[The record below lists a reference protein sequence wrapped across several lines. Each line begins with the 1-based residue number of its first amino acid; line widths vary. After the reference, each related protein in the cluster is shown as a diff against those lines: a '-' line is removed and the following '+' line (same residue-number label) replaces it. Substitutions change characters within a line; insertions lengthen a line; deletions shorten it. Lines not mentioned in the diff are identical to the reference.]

1 MRKLLNLLPLLLL
14 LAACSTEPQDIDYGA
29 ENCHFCTMT
38 ISDDRFASELVL
50 KTGKAQKYCSI
61 ECMVRDVNRSESFT
75 AKDVDN
81 YYVIDMT
88 KPKVLIPVADVTFL
102 VSEKIQSPMGANLA
116 AFKEKSNAQ
125 KLKEEWD
132 GVLFGWDELM
142 TKFN

>member
-1 MRKLLNLLPLLLL
+1 MKKWLSIIPILLL
-14 LAACSTEPQDIDYGA
+14 LASCSTEPQDIDYGA

-50 KTGKAQKYCSI
+50 TTGKAQKYCSI
-61 ECMVRDVNRSESFT
+61 ECMVRDANRSESFT
-75 AKDVDN
+75 ADDVDN

-88 KPKVLIPVADVTFL
+88 KPKVLIPVAEATFL

-116 AFKEKSNAQ
+116 AFKEKTNAQ
-125 KLKEEWD
+125 ELKEEWD
-132 GVLFGWDELM
+132 GVLYSWEELM

>member
-1 MRKLLNLLPLLLL
+1 MKKLINLIPILLLIV
-14 LAACSTEPQDIDYGA
+14 ACSTEPQEIEYGA

-50 KTGKAQKYCSI
+50 TTGKAQKYCSI
-61 ECMVRDVNRSESFT
+61 ECMVRDVNRTESFT
-75 AKDVDN
+75 AEDVDN

-88 KPKVLIPVADVTFL
+88 TPKVLVLVSEVTFL

-125 KLKEEWD
+125 QLKEEWD
-132 GVLFGWDELM
+132 GVLYNWDELK

>member
-1 MRKLLNLLPLLLL
+1 MRKLFSLLPLLLL
-14 LAACSTEPQDIDYGA
+14 LASCSTEPQEIAYGA

-61 ECMVRDVNRSESFT
+61 ECMVHDANRSENFKP
-75 AKDVDN
+75 ADVDN

-88 KPKVLIPVADVTFL
+88 KPKVFISAEEATFL
-102 VSEKIQSPMGANLA
+102 VSEKIKSPMGANLA

-125 KLKEEWD
+125 KLKKDWN
-132 GVLFGWDELM
+132 GVLYSWKELM
-142 TKFN
+142 TKFR

>member
-1 MRKLLNLLPLLLL
+1 MKKWLSIIPILLLF
-14 LAACSTEPQDIDYGA
+14 ASCSTEPQDIDYGA

-50 KTGKAQKYCSI
+50 TTGKAQKYCSI
-61 ECMVRDVNRSESFT
+61 ECMVRDANRSESFT
-75 AKDVDN
+75 ADDVDN

-88 KPKVLIPVADVTFL
+88 KPKVFIPVAEATFL

-125 KLKEEWD
+125 ELKEEWD
-132 GVLFGWDELM
+132 GVLYNWEELK

>member
-14 LAACSTEPQDIDYGA
+14 LAACSTEPQDIDYGD

-38 ISDDRFASELVL
+38 ISDDRYASELVL

-75 AKDVDN
+75 AEDVDN

-88 KPKVLIPVADVTFL
+88 KPKVFIPVADVTFL

-132 GVLFGWDELM
+132 GVLYGWDELM

>member
-1 MRKLLNLLPLLLL
+1 M
-14 LAACSTEPQDIDYGA
+14 S
-29 ENCHFCTMT
+29 

-61 ECMVRDVNRSESFT
+61 ECMVRDANRSENFT
-75 AKDVDN
+75 AKDIDN

-88 KPKVLIPVADVTFL
+88 KPKIFIPVADATFL

-116 AFKEKSNAQ
+116 AFKEKSNAVELQ
-125 KLKEEWD
+125 KDWD
-132 GVLFGWDELM
+132 GVIYNWDELM

>member
-1 MRKLLNLLPLLLL
+1 MRKLLNLLPLFLLI
-14 LAACSTEPQDIDYGA
+14 AACSTEPQEINYGA

-61 ECMVRDVNRSESFT
+61 ECMVRDANRSESFT
-75 AKDVDN
+75 SEDVDN

-88 KPKVLIPVADVTFL
+88 KPKVLIPATDVTFL

-116 AFKEKSNAQ
+116 AFKEKTNAQ
-125 KLKEEWD
+125 ELKEEWD
-132 GVLFGWDELM
+132 GVLYSWKELM

>member
-14 LAACSTEPQDIDYGA
+14 FAACSTEPQDIDYGA

-61 ECMVRDVNRSESFT
+61 ECMVRDANRSESFT
-75 AKDVDN
+75 AEDVDN

>member
-1 MRKLLNLLPLLLL
+1 MRKLLKLLPLFLL

-61 ECMVRDVNRSESFT
+61 ECMVRDANRSESFT
-75 AKDVDN
+75 AEDVDN

-88 KPKVLIPVADVTFL
+88 KPKVFIPVADATFL
-102 VSEKIQSPMGANLA
+102 VSENIQSPMGANLA
-116 AFKEKSNAQ
+116 AFKEKLHAEELQ
-125 KLKEEWD
+125 KDWD
-132 GVLFGWDELM
+132 GVIYSWKELM